1 MSFNG
6 YTVHCRVN
14 GGGFAS
20 LSGPD
25 VHRMA
30 FGGELVLFSHS
41 TDLVDARL
49 EIPVLFDFAE
59 EQNLDF
65 VFIVPPRRPPVVAFR
80 VDPPIRSFLCRGT
93 NAIRAIVSTFL
104 VNGMPSVFAHKCY
117 SEGLASGNLF
127 RLAALQSPADM
138 VSMEPVKGGRPADWV
153 MAHRGDLGV
162 LRNCLGCVASLT
174 GAAVNKAQMLVGLDE
189 AVSQPAKSLLRKFGV
204 RGYYASCPGGGPY
217 PIRNELIQLS
227 TSPLVCFQDSDDLS
241 CIYRDR
247 ILADGFVDGT
257 IGMVGSHEVRI
268 DDIRQKILP
277 VRYPLDVSRALL
289 LGPFQ
294 ALLHPTS
301 MIRVDKFLAAG
312 GFSTHAKMSMDTQFL
327 FRSYFY
333 FAAVNID
340 AFLYVRRIHRASLTQ
355 SQATGMRSLP
365 RLRVS
370 RDWRRD
376 FGRILDGVTNPSD
389 CSLAPTRSEEA
400 SMGLREIE

>member
-1 MSFNG
+1 
-6 YTVHCRVN
+6 
-14 GGGFAS
+14 
-20 LSGPD
+20 
-25 VHRMA
+25 
-30 FGGELVLFSHS
+30 
-41 TDLVDARL
+41 
-49 EIPVLFDFAE
+49 
-59 EQNLDF
+59 
-65 VFIVPPRRPPVVAFR
+65 
-80 VDPPIRSFLCRGT
+80 
-93 NAIRAIVSTFL
+93 
-104 VNGMPSVFAHKCY
+104 
-117 SEGLASGNLF
+117 
-127 RLAALQSPADM
+127 
-138 VSMEPVKGGRPADWV
+138 
-153 MAHRGDLGV
+153 
-162 LRNCLGCVASLT
+162 
-174 GAAVNKAQMLVGLDE
+174 
-189 AVSQPAKSLLRKFGV
+189 
-204 RGYYASCPGGGPY
+204 
-217 PIRNELIQLS
+217 
-227 TSPLVCFQDSDDLS
+227 
-241 CIYRDR
+241 
-247 ILADGFVDGT
+247 
-257 IGMVGSHEVRI
+257 MVGSHEVRI

-333 FAAVNID
+333 FAAVNI
-340 AFLYVRRIHRASLTQ
+340 ASLTQ